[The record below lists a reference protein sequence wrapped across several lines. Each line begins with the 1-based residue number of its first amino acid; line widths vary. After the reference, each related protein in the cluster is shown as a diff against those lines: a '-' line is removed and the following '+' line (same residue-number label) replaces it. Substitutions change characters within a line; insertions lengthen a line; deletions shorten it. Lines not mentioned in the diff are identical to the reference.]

1 MTRMVFT
8 IAALASAIAFSSAA
22 DARSRGRHH
31 GGHHGWHGGGYHF
44 GNGFRHPA
52 SRDPCV
58 KWSYTFNRW
67 VNVCG

>member
-1 MTRMVFT
+1 MTRIFVT
-8 IAALASAIAFSSAA
+8 IAALASAIAFSSVAEA
-22 DARSRGRHH
+22 GYRGRHR
-31 GGHHGWHGGGYHF
+31 GWHGGGFHF